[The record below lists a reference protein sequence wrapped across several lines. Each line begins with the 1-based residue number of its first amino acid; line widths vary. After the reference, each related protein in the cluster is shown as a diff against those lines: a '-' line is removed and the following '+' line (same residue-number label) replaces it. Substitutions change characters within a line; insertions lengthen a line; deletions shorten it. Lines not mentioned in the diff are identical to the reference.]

1 MNLDM
6 KLDGFRDLGA
16 ARNSDI
22 RDRHRI
28 MHIQN
33 IGSNA
38 PHPGAGHV
46 FNTTQKQNE

>member
-1 MNLDM
+1 
-6 KLDGFRDLGA
+6 
-16 ARNSDI
+16 
-22 RDRHRI
+22 

>member
-16 ARNSDI
+16 ARNSANI
-22 RDRHRI
+22 PS
-28 MHIQN
+28 N